1 MEREEDLRY
10 RCLIPPQIK
19 SWSPTP
25 TTNGATRYDEL
36 TGGVGSAHLKV
47 HLGP

>member
-19 SWSPTP
+19 SRLLLGKMAFGSP
-25 TTNGATRYDEL
+25 
-36 TGGVGSAHLKV
+36 AHV
-47 HLGP
+47 WPG